1 MIDLVQHLTKAGSSV
16 KLAEQIGAL
25 VRQGRI
31 PPESL
36 LPPVRAVAKA
46 LDISPGTAAAAYKAL
61 RAQGV
66 VTTDRRRGTRVLP
79 RASHREFTDTPAP
92 PGALDLQVAEPDPAF
107 LPDLKKIFATIR
119 PKSDRYGGTH
129 LDPDL
134 AARMREGFEADGID
148 GRNLVVLS
156 GAIAAIYRALRAC
169 CAPGDKV
176 AVEDPGFNE
185 HHASVR
191 AHGMIPVA
199 VAIDDEGMLPESL
212 AAAMRS
218 GARAVVL
225 CPRFQSPTGSA
236 LTRTRAAALRAVLA
250 AYPDVAVLADD
261 YGSLLA
267 ETPYFDCAGKDR
279 ARFLVVRSFNKV
291 IAPDLRVA
299 VAAADAET
307 CDRLR
312 REQSLSDGWVSGYL
326 QRAASAALASRSA
339 QATLAKARKTY
350 SARRQALLD
359 ALADRGIAA
368 RGATGLNVWI
378 PVAGEADVVRGLLDR
393 GFCARAGARY
403 RLQSPPA
410 IRVTTTALEPEQA
423 IRVAEALHEVL
434 GERPTGRGP

>member
-1 MIDLVQHLTKAGSSV
+1 MIDLVQHLTKAASSV
-16 KLAEQIGAL
+16 KLAEQIESL

-36 LPPVRAVAKA
+36 LPSVRAVAKG

-79 RASHREFTDTPAP
+79 RPSHREFTDTPAP
-92 PGALDLQVAEPDPAF
+92 SGALDLQIADPDPAF
-107 LPDLKKIFATIR
+107 LPDLKAIFASIR

-134 AARMREGFEADGID
+134 AARMREAFEADGID
-148 GRNLVVLS
+148 GSNLVVLS

-191 AHGMIPVA
+191 AHAMIPVP
-199 VAIDDEGMLPESL
+199 VAIDDEGMLPGSL
-212 AAAMRS
+212 AAALRS

-225 CPRFQSPTGSA
+225 CPRFQSPTGAA
-236 LTRTRAAALRAVLA
+236 LTKDRAAALRAVLA
-250 AYPDVAVLADD
+250 GHPDVAVLADD
-261 YGSLLA
+261 YGNPLA
-267 ETPYFDCAGKDR
+267 DPPYYDWSGKAR
-279 ARFLVVRSFNKV
+279 ARFFVVRSFNKT

-312 REQSLSDGWVSGYL
+312 REQWLSDGWVSGYL
-326 QRAASAALASRSA
+326 QRAAAAALASRSV
-339 QATLAKARKTY
+339 QVTLGKARKTY
-350 SARRQALLD
+350 SARREALLE
-359 ALADRGIAA
+359 ALADRGIPA

-378 PVAGEADVVRGLLDR
+378 PVAGEADVVRGLLDL
-393 GFCARAGARY
+393 GFCVRAGARY
-403 RLQSPPA
+403 RLQSAPA
-410 IRVTTTALEPEQA
+410 IRVTTTELEPDQA
-423 IRVAEALHEVL
+423 TRIAEALRKVL

>member
-1 MIDLVQHLTKAGSSV
+1 MIGLVQHLTGADSAV
-16 KLAEQIGAL
+16 KLAARIEAL

-36 LPPVRAVAKA
+36 LPAVRTVAKG
-46 LDISPGTAAAAYKAL
+46 LNISPGTAAAAYKTL

-79 RASHREFTDTPAP
+79 RPSHREFTDTPAP
-92 PGALDLQVAEPDPAF
+92 PGALDLQIADPDPAF

-119 PKSDRYGGTH
+119 PKSDRYGGNH
-129 LDPDL
+129 LDTDL
-134 AARMREGFEADGID
+134 AARMRRSFEADGID
-148 GRNLVVLS
+148 GSNLVVLS
-156 GAIAAIYRALRAC
+156 GAIAAIHRALRAC
-169 CAPGDKV
+169 CGPGDRV

-191 AHGMIPVA
+191 AHAMIPVA
-199 VAIDDEGMLPESL
+199 VAIDDEGMLPEAL
-212 AAAMRS
+212 AAALRG

-236 LTRTRAAALRAVLA
+236 LSKARAAALKAVLLEH
-250 AYPDVAVLADD
+250 PDVAVLLDD

-267 ETPYFDCAGKDR
+267 DTPYHDCLGKGR
-279 ARFLVVRSFNKV
+279 ARFLVVRSFNKT

-299 VAAADAET
+299 VAAADPET

-312 REQSLSDGWVSGYL
+312 REQWLSDGWVSGYL
-326 QRAASAALASRSA
+326 QRAAAAALASRSA
-339 QATLAKARKTY
+339 LATLGKARKTY
-350 SARRQALLD
+350 SARRAALLN
-359 ALADRGIAA
+359 ALADRGIPA

-393 GFCARAGARY
+393 GFCVRAGARY
-403 RLQSPPA
+403 RLQSAPA
-410 IRVTTTALEPEQA
+410 IRVTTTELEPGQA
-423 IRVAEALHEVL
+423 TRLADALRGVL
-434 GERPTGRGP
+434 RDRPAGRGP